1 MQPLPMVRHA
11 PLRELCSSTRQAAH
25 PTNSTNSR
33 SVSCF
38 VPCFVLFLFLFCSC
52 LCLVLFCRLIDN
64 ASNKR
69 PANTGR
75 RSSVLMCRVQLDFSA
90 NSCVVLTIFWSRWTV
105 GRSCRSTPGRET
117 DEACLSS
124 GRQECGART
133 AATGNDT
140 TRKYL
145 VSGARCVLHQS
156 RETSTK
162 ATTVSVGF

>member
-1 MQPLPMVRHA
+1 MQPLPVVRYVPPETLLLYA
-11 PLRELCSSTRQAAH
+11 P
-25 PTNSTNSR
+25 
-33 SVSCF
+33 SCPSCQLNQLK
-38 VPCFVLFLFLFCSC
+38 VCVLFWSLRAKLPILPTQPTQG
-52 LCLVLFCRLIDN
+52 LCLVL
-64 ASNKR
+64 
-69 PANTGR
+69 
-75 RSSVLMCRVQLDFSA
+75 VMCRVQLDFSA